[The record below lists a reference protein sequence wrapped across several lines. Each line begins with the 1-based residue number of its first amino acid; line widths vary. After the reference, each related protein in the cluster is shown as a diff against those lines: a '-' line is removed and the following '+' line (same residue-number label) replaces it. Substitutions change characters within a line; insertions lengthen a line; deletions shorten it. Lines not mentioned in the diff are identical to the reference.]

1 MIDRAANVKAFYVLS
16 WIDTVFSKKKKK
28 RQITECTT
36 CNRPLLSILKSQT
49 VV

>member
-28 RQITECTT
+28 G
-36 CNRPLLSILKSQT
+36 K
-49 VV
+49 

>member
-28 RQITECTT
+28 AN
-36 CNRPLLSILKSQT
+36 NRMHHM
-49 VV
+49 